1 MTYVPYHQDGHV
13 FDERLVRSG
22 VRLYDCLTGEDE
34 LSQVAMPIGVSRE
47 AEVSGLLD
55 FPNMNDSAD
64 LNLVPWMNL
73 PRRARHRNEQA
84 RQFRH

>member
-13 FDERLVRSG
+13 FDGHLVRSG
-22 VRLYDCLTGEDE
+22 VRPYDCLTGEDE

-47 AEVSGLLD
+47 SKVSGLFD
-55 FPNMNDSAD
+55 FPLMNDSAD

-84 RQFRH
+84 HQFRH